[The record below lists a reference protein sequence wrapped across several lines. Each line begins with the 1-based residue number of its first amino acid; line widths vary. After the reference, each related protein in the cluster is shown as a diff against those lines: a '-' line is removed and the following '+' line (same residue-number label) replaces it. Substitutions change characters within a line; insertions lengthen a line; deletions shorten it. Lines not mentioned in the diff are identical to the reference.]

1 MSTSAPII
9 VMIMNGQVQIPLAD
23 VPLDFIPTDYVTS
36 GMVVALG
43 ELLERR
49 AKPVY
54 QIGTSDT
61 NPCSA
66 ARFGELT
73 GLYKRKHYQRK
84 GSGNPFVNILQAH
97 IEAVAVTES
106 RFDAMSS
113 PAMATFGRGLAGV
126 LRKTAPFL
134 KPAAQAIESAAKRE
148 EKIGA
153 IMKLFAPFTAR
164 PNGPFEC
171 TNTRAALARLGAED

>member
-1 MSTSAPII
+1 
-9 VMIMNGQVQIPLAD
+9 MITQGQVQIPRAD

-36 GMVVALG
+36 GMICALG
-43 ELLERR
+43 ELVEGR

-54 QIGTSDT
+54 QIGSSDT

-84 GSGNPFVNILQAH
+84 GTGNPFVNILQAH
-97 IEAVAVTES
+97 FESVAVTEA
-106 RFDAMSS
+106 RFDTWSS
-113 PAMATFGRGLAGV
+113 PAMATAGRELAGA
-126 LRKTAPFL
+126 LKKAAPFF
-134 KPAAQAIESAAKRE
+134 KPAAKVLEGAAKRE

-164 PNGPFEC
+164 PNGPFDC
-171 TNTRAALARLGAED
+171 SNTRAAL